1 MLFASHMKLGVAHFL
16 FSLILGTLTVVGT
29 LLPAQAGEKIKF
41 IAGPLRFSLRISSL
55 EAFAADGTVD
65 RGLADY
71 LRITGATEE
80 EKAQFRE
87 ILLKRTEIDPV
98 LLSRLLRTEM
108 GEDLLSR
115 WGEHIAIQGGRNG
128 KYALRGAIVTS
139 ALDANGLSLINVLRN
154 LPTNIQIDV
163 RQALSLADRVD
174 LIITA
179 TNFFRE
185 EIIRLAQQEI
195 AKASPVD
202 FATLTDL
209 RQRGELG
216 VEKRQWK
223 LTDASR
229 GRTFDVDVY
238 QPKKWRAGK
247 TPVVIISHG
256 LSSSPQYF
264 ADYGEHWA
272 TYGYVV
278 AVPQHPGSDTRQLQ
292 DLKAGLSRQI
302 FLTSEFIDRPRDLS
316 YVIDELERRNQADFA
331 GRLDLNQVAAVG
343 HSFGG
348 YTALAIAG
356 ATIDFEHLEQE
367 CNRSLNLSLLLQ
379 CRALSL
385 EPKVYKL
392 KDERVKVIGITNPLK
407 SAIFGPKGLASVSL
421 PVYVQAGKYDPAT
434 PFVLEQV
441 RPFPWLNTANRYLSL
456 QEGDTHA
463 DIWELDAGIAE
474 LIDNFTYLSLPEAEL
489 LTSYNQALILAFIEV
504 HLLGN
509 EDYRTYLQSAYA
521 DYLSQG
527 QEFKNFLIT
536 NASTEGLEE
545 AIARFKVKHSSFDF

>member
-1 MLFASHMKLGVAHFL
+1 MRLGVAHFL
-16 FSLILGTLTVVGT
+16 FSLILGMLTAVGT
-29 LLPAQAGEKIKF
+29 ILPAQGAERINF
-41 IAGPLRFSLRISSL
+41 IITGSPLKLSLRISSL
-55 EAFAADGTVD
+55 EAFAADGTID

-71 LRITGATEE
+71 MRITGASEA
-80 EKAQFRE
+80 EKAQFRK

-115 WGEHIAIQGGRNG
+115 WGQHIAIQGGRNG

-139 ALDANGLSLINVLRN
+139 AFDANGLTLINVLRN

-163 RQALSLADRVD
+163 RQASSLADKVD

-179 TNFFRE
+179 TNFFTE

-195 AKASPVD
+195 VKDSPVD

-223 LTDASR
+223 LRDPSR
-229 GRTFDVDVY
+229 RRTFDVDVY

-247 TPVVIISHG
+247 TPVVIVSHG
-256 LSSSPQYF
+256 LGSSPQFF

-272 TYGYVV
+272 SYGYVV
-278 AVPQHPGSDTRQLQ
+278 AVPQHPGSDTQQIQ

-302 FLTSEFIDRPRDLS
+302 FLTSAFIDRPRDLS
-316 YVIDELERRNQADFA
+316 FVIDRLERRNESDFA
-331 GRLDLNQVAAVG
+331 GRLDLNQVAVVG

-356 ATIDFEHLEQE
+356 ATFDLEHLEQE

-385 EPKVYKL
+385 EPKADNL
-392 KDERVKVIGITNPLK
+392 KDERVKAIAITNPLK
-407 SAIFGPKGLASVSL
+407 SAIFGPMGLGEVSL
-421 PVYVQAGKYDPAT
+421 PVYVQAGEYDPLT

-441 RPFPWLNTANRYLSL
+441 RPFPWLNSPNRYLSL
-456 QEGDTHA
+456 QEGDPHV
-463 DIWELDAGIAE
+463 DISELDAGIGE
-474 LIDNFTYLSLPEAEL
+474 LIEAFTYLSLPEPAL
-489 LTSYNQALILAFIEV
+489 LTSYNQALILAFLEV
-504 HLLGN
+504 HLLDN
-509 EDYRTYLQSAYA
+509 EDYRPYLQSGYA

-527 QEFKNFLIT
+527 QEFKAFLIT

-545 AIARFKVKHSSFDF
+545 AIAQFKAQYPNLDF